1 MEYNLG
7 FLTFLSAVI
16 LYVAYQQ
23 WKTTKKKFNLDCY
36 DRRIKVYEEVR
47 KFIEL
52 VNQNG
57 SPTSDEIRNFD
68 SATHEAE
75 FLFGSEISQY
85 ISTISRHG
93 LELMSTKHSEKID
106 EQYKDDRIPKIIKI
120 NSEWF
125 REQINGAKMEFKKYL
140 DISG

>member
-7 FLTFLSAVI
+7 FLAFLSAVI
-16 LYVAYQQ
+16 LYVTYQQ

-52 VNQNG
+52 VNQKD
-57 SPTSDEIRNFD
+57 SPTNDEIKNFK

-85 ISTISRHG
+85 IAEINLRGFS
-93 LELMSTKHSEKID
+93 LMSANHSEKGD
-106 EQYKDDRIPKIIKI
+106 EKHKDDRLPRIIKAE
-120 NSEWF
+120 SEWF
-125 REQINGAKMEFKKYL
+125 REQVNGVKMKFKKYL

>member
-1 MEYNLG
+1 MEYDLG
-7 FLTFLSAVI
+7 FLVFLSAII
-16 LYVAYQQ
+16 LFVGYQQ

-36 DRRIKVYEEVR
+36 DRRIKMYEEVR

-57 SPTSDEIRNFD
+57 SPTSDEIRNFE

-85 ISTISRHG
+85 ISVITLRGFS
-93 LELMSTKHSEKID
+93 LMSANHSEKMD
-106 EQYKDDRIPKIIKI
+106 EKHKDDRLPRIIKAE
-120 NSEWF
+120 SDWF
-125 REQINGAKMEFKKYL
+125 KEQVKEVKMKFKKFL

>member
-1 MEYNLG
+1 MEYDLG
-7 FLTFLSAVI
+7 FLAFLSAVF

-36 DRRIKVYEEVR
+36 DRRIKVYEEAR

-52 VNQNG
+52 VKQKG
-57 SPTSDEIRNFD
+57 SPTSDEIRNFE
-68 SATHEAE
+68 SVTHEAE

-85 ISTISRHG
+85 ISEIAFRGFS
-93 LELMSTKHSEKID
+93 LMSASHSEKGD
-106 EQYKDDRIPKIIKI
+106 EKHKDDRLPRIIKTE
-120 NSEWF
+120 SDWF
-125 REQINGAKMEFKKYL
+125 IEQVKEVKMKFKKYL

>member
-7 FLTFLSAVI
+7 FLAFLSAVI
-16 LYVAYQQ
+16 LYVTYQQ

-47 KFIEL
+47 KFIGL
-52 VNQNG
+52 VNQKG
-57 SPTSDEIRNFD
+57 SPTNDEIKNFE

-75 FLFGSEISQY
+75 FLLGSEISQY
-85 ISTISRHG
+85 ISEITLRG
-93 LELMSTKHSEKID
+93 FTLMSASHSEKGD
-106 EQYKDDRIPKIIKI
+106 EKHKDDRLPRIIKAE
-120 NSEWF
+120 SEWF
-125 REQINGAKMEFKKYL
+125 REQVNGVKMKFKKYL